1 MSGVCACHGGL
12 GRGRAG
18 FAVPQSILGSIPGI
32 SVTAVV
38 YAWRGLEM
46 AGKWRHVARLRD
58 PFVRGTVGGRFK
70 KAESERGGGGGER
83 RRKKRKSKKSQKK
96 KKKKKGGPF
105 ANHLTV
111 FFRAVEMLRWGL
123 RKGRA
128 PHKMSRWQCW
138 RPWRRLQGREG
149 AFGGI
154 YCPANFIGAEP
165 GLGALSCRAA
175 TPLSGTA
182 AP

>member
-96 KKKKKGGPF
+96 KKKKKGGALCKSSDCFLPGRGN
-105 ANHLTV
+105 AALGIKEGPSSAQNVSL
-111 FFRAVEMLRWGL
+111 AVLATLEEAAGPGRSLRGNLLSHKLYWG
-123 RKGRA
+123 
-128 PHKMSRWQCW
+128 
-138 RPWRRLQGREG
+138 
-149 AFGGI
+149 
-154 YCPANFIGAEP
+154 
-165 GLGALSCRAA
+165 
-175 TPLSGTA
+175 
-182 AP
+182 